1 MRRSRLSDAATGH
14 TASTTNRREHPMN
27 TTAPASRAN
36 LLEPLERRT
45 LLSAAWSTVDRN
57 PNGLYLWNMTADK
70 AGNVYLVGSG
80 FDGGETLEKKASG
93 SSDWTTIL

>member
-1 MRRSRLSDAATGH
+1 
-14 TASTTNRREHPMN
+14 MN

-45 LLSAAWSTVDRN
+45 LLSAAWSTVDRD

-70 AGNVYLVGSG
+70 TGNV
-80 FDGGETLEKKASG
+80 
-93 SSDWTTIL
+93 